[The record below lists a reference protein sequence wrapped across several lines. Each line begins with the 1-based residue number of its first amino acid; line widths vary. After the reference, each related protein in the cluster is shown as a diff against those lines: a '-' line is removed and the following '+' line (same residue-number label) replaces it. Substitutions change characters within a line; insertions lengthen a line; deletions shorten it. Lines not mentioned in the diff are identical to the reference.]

1 MPDPITDGGTADSA
15 GPVLEVTV
23 AAPVDTVWQALRDP
37 VQLRRWHGWDDES
50 LDAEIQV
57 IYLNDAVED
66 PPYRLVIGTGTFDLA
81 ETPDGVRVRLTRA
94 PRGGNPEWD
103 AYYDDITEGWTSFLQ
118 QLKYALER
126 HPGEDRV
133 THYRSGAPLSPGR
146 IEDRLGLT
154 DVAGQPVGRSYKATL
169 PGGDVDRRHRVLPH
183 RTAARPDGRLGGATA
198 CSSSAKRSRRRTVRG
213 RRRWRSSR
221 PTACRPPNSIRCG
234 RDGIAGGT
242 ASSGQMSRFR
252 LCPERF
258 SSPGRRP
265 D

>member
-57 IYLNDAVED
+57 IYLNDAVVED
-66 PPYRLVIGTGTFDLA
+66 PPYRLYIGTDTFDLA

-169 PGGDVDRRHRVLPH
+169 PGG
-183 RTAARPDGRLGGATA
+183 T
-198 CSSSAKRSRRRTVRG
+198 
-213 RRRWRSSR
+213 
-221 PTACRPPNSIRCG
+221 SI
-234 RDGIAGGT
+234 GGT
-242 ASSGQMSRFR
+242 VFFRTERQLGLTVDSWGDGLLVVGEAVPAPYRPGPSSMAILTTYGLPPAELDSLRAEWDRWWDSEFR
-252 LCPERF
+252 ADEPVP
-258 SSPGRRP
+258 SVS
-265 D
+265 